1 MSRHRR
7 PAAPTDESGPRGD
20 IADSARQRRSPWSRI
35 LSLPGAL
42 VMVALTTVVT
52 FGVTSLAGSVKE
64 RLDAGDPLS
73 ITVEGDPKFIA
84 GVGDSGHSAVIPDYI
99 PIAGSPGPLGCLGFH
114 QWVRDNQ
121 GIDET
126 TTFLQ
131 VVVQGNI
138 DDSVLITG
146 LRARIL
152 EERPP
157 LRGVPVTCPTAG
169 TVEFHQ
175 TSIDLDTKPPAVSYS
190 KIEPAP
196 FGVTLGKGESAAYS
210 LEAVARMAWYQWV
223 LEMDLVVHGE
233 KQTIEITDNGTP
245 FNTTAGTATSHWE
258 WNYRDTWRRYAPS
271 NDDEQ
276 LQSVPTSIPGGNPLP
291 PLR

>member
-7 PAAPTDESGPRGD
+7 RADPPDETAGPVDVDG
-20 IADSARQRRSPWSRI
+20 SARPRRSPWNRI
-35 LSLPGAL
+35 LSIPGAL
-42 VMVALTTVVT
+42 VMVALTTAVT

-64 RLDAGDPLS
+64 SLDAGDPLS

-84 GVGDSGHSAVIPDYI
+84 GVGESGHSAVIPGDV
-99 PIAGSPGPLGCLGFH
+99 PIAGSPGPMGCLGFH
-114 QWVRDNQ
+114 QWVRNNQ

-146 LRARIL
+146 LRARVL
-152 EERPP
+152 QDEPP
-157 LRGVPVTCPTAG
+157 LKGVPVTCPTAG

-175 TSIDLDTKPPAVSYS
+175 TRIDLDAKPPAVSYS
-190 KIEPAP
+190 GSEPAP
-196 FGVTLGKGESAAYS
+196 FGVTLGKGESEAYTIA
-210 LEAVARMAWYQWV
+210 AVARVARYQWA

-233 KQTIEITDNGTP
+233 KKTIEITDNGTP
-245 FNTTAGTATSHWE
+245 FDTTAATAASHWE
-258 WNYRDTWRRYAPS
+258 WNYNDAWQRYAPS
-271 NDDEQ
+271 NNDQQ
-276 LQSVPTSIPGGNPLP
+276 LQSLPTSIPGGNPLP
-291 PLR
+291 PLP